1 MMSYCREPKYI
12 SLLLEDYFDC
22 LHNSKE
28 IMVQATV
35 SGFKKTLDQTDES
48 CLDHWVKAQV
58 HVSQWLRS
66 LLYLILHI
74 PKEERENRGDSSSSA
89 KSDLN
94 RAGVPSLKME
104 SSLDMRS
111 GIRGT

>member
-48 CLDHWVKAQV
+48 CLDHWYT
-58 HVSQWLRS
+58 LERS
-66 LLYLILHI
+66 KLKFTKKEKIEEIHHHL
-74 PKEERENRGDSSSSA
+74 PKVVTLEEA
-89 KSDLN
+89 TKKTYLN